1 MSRSVQPS
9 PREGDHRVHV
19 IDVGKYTLTIGP
31 AFDLDF
37 DTAFPTGPSRPHG
50 LAMR

>member
-1 MSRSVQPS
+1 VC
-9 PREGDHRVHV
+9 
-19 IDVGKYTLTIGP
+19 KNTLTIDP
-31 AFDLDF
+31 AFDLNF